1 MTTSPINVWV
11 TRPAAQAAELIAAIE
26 AAGWRAVAVPTLAIV
41 APTPIDTLRQQAY
54 AQLAAAN
61 AAVFI
66 SRNAVDWLWQIL
78 GDKAGSLLTGKRVL
92 AVGPG
97 TAAALRNHGFNDVV
111 MPDAG
116 ADSEALLA
124 RPELATPAGETIVIV
139 RGRGG
144 REKLAT
150 TLQARGAQVDY
161 LEVYARQHDA
171 TTQARLPQLWRE
183 QPPAAIVVSSRTGLD
198 ALRAMTPAEWQ
209 SCLQTTPLICLGE
222 RLAAAAAALGFHHC
236 QPVAATGGDAGIVA
250 ALRQSLAVGQE

>member
-1 MTTSPINVWV
+1 MTSRADIWV
-11 TRPAAQAAELIAAIE
+11 TRPAAQATNLLAALE
-26 AAGWRAVAVPTLAIV
+26 AAGWSAVAVPTLAIV
-41 APTPIDTLRQQAY
+41 AAADSDALQRQARG
-54 AQLAAAN
+54 QLAAAN

-66 SRNAVDWLWQIL
+66 SRNAVDWLWRVL
-78 GDKAGSLLTGKRVL
+78 GDDAAALLAGKRLL

-97 TAAALRNHGFNDVV
+97 TAATLRERGFNDVV

-124 RPELATPAGETIVIV
+124 RSELATPAGENIVIV

-150 TLQARGAQVDY
+150 TLRERGAQVDY
-161 LEVYARQHDA
+161 LEVYVRQHDE

-183 QPPAAIVVSSRTGLD
+183 QPPAAIVVSSRAGLD

-209 SCLQTTPLICLGE
+209 PRLRATPLICLGE
-222 RLAAAAAALGFHHC
+222 RLAATTAALGFRHC
-236 QPVAATGGDAGIVA
+236 QAVAAGGGDAGIVA
-250 ALRQSLAVGQE
+250 ALRQSLAVGHE

>member
-1 MTTSPINVWV
+1 MPSSADIWV
-11 TRPAAQAAELIAAIE
+11 TRPAAQATDLLAALE
-26 AAGWRAVAVPTLAIV
+26 AAGWSAVAVPALAIV
-41 APTPIDTLRQQAY
+41 AAADTDALQRQAHER
-54 AQLAAAN
+54 LAAAN
-61 AAVFI
+61 VAVFI
-66 SRNAVDWLWQIL
+66 SRNAVDWLWRVL
-78 GDKAGSLLTGKRVL
+78 GDDTDALLTGKRVL

-97 TAAALRNHGFNDVV
+97 TAAALRDHGFNDVV

-124 RPELATPAGETIVIV
+124 RPELATPTGETIVIV

-150 TLQARGAQVDY
+150 TLRERGAQVDY
-161 LEVYARQHDA
+161 LEVYARQHDE

-183 QPPAAIVVSSRTGLD
+183 QPPAAIVVSSRAGLD

-222 RLAAAAAALGFHHC
+222 RLAAGAAALGFRHC
-236 QPVAATGGDAGIVA
+236 QPVAAGGGDAGIVA
-250 ALRQSLAVGQE
+250 ALRQSLAVGHE